1 MNRPQTLL
9 REGPKELMDTPK
21 AAATCGKIIGMV
33 VKGILKT
40 NPITIT
46 PRKISQFVD
55 FFIVSIF
62 SPVCHYSTEIY
73 EKIAEYDT
81 FLEEIDVL

>member
-1 MNRPQTLL
+1 
-9 REGPKELMDTPK
+9 MDTPK

-55 FFIVSIF
+55 VSIF
-62 SPVCHYSTEIY
+62 SPVCHYSKEIEIY